1 MGADDKRIPYLLAM
15 TIWLAAFALSAGE
28 LGERLESPLLDWNL
42 RQLAARSNPDPDIVV
57 LDIDEPTLA
66 ALAPE
71 YGRYPWSRAVYGA
84 LIDGLARQRPRA
96 IVFDILLVDPHREH
110 AADDL
115 YLIRAAQ
122 AASNVFFPLVRLPG
136 GAAADAD
143 GVALAQVPGLER
155 GPRAEEQ
162 ARAALLL
169 PLPGLAATGRIG
181 AINAEPD
188 ADGVLR
194 RYPLFHPA
202 YGWRIPSLP
211 ARVAQELGYAL
222 PAADTLGLRWHG
234 PARSYRTISLHEV
247 LFDFERHTPVRA
259 RDEFTGK
266 IVVVGASA
274 PGLADLKHTPMATGF
289 PGTEI
294 IVTAIDNLKHGE
306 RLQFAPRWSGPLL
319 TALALAV
326 LLAAGGLGLF
336 GLGAVTLGLSAGLGA
351 GAFVAVSNWH
361 YAVPVVVPLVLGG
374 WIFYLLTALR
384 AWLLERRDRQRVTQL
399 FGRFL
404 DPRVVADLVARRGA
418 DIATGGERREITVL
432 FSDIRGFTTLSE
444 QRPAQEVVEL
454 LNRYFRLQVEV
465 IFRHQG
471 TLDKYIGDAIMA
483 FWGAPTDQPDH
494 AQRALAAA
502 REMEQRLLRFQREL
516 GPAGKDFEV
525 GIGLCSGEA
534 VVGFIGSPEH
544 RQDYTVIGDAV
555 NTAARIESATKGRAR
570 VLVAASTRDAA
581 GPAYEFRDHG
591 AVALKGK
598 EAKVHLYEPL
608 FGGNT
613 HGDST
618 LVDSTLTGRRG
629 PRGAAGRR
637 RAGKRN
643 RQYAR

>member
-1 MGADDKRIPYLLAM
+1 MGAHDKRIPYLLAI
-15 TIWLAAFALSAGE
+15 TIWLAALAFSMTE
-28 LGERLESPLLDWNL
+28 LGERIESPLLDWNL
-42 RQLAARSNPDPDIVV
+42 RQLAARSSPDPDIVI

-84 LIDGLARQRPRA
+84 LIEGLTRQRPRA
-96 IVFDILLVDPHREH
+96 IVFDILLIDPHKEH

-115 YLIRAAQ
+115 YLIRAVH
-122 AASNVFFPLVRLPG
+122 AAGNVFFPLVRLPG

-143 GVALAQVPGLER
+143 GVFLAQVPGLER
-155 GPRAEEQ
+155 GARAEAQ

-169 PLPGLAATGRIG
+169 PLPGLTATGRIG
-181 AINAEPD
+181 AINAEPE
-188 ADGVLR
+188 ADGVVR
-194 RYPLFHPA
+194 RYPLLHPA
-202 YGWRIPSLP
+202 GGWFIPSLP

-222 PAADTLGLRWHG
+222 PAADTLGLLWHG
-234 PARSYRTISLHEV
+234 PARSYRTLSLHEV
-247 LFDFERHTPVRA
+247 LADFERRA
-259 RDEFTGK
+259 PARPPDEFTGK
-266 IVVVGASA
+266 VVIVGASA
-274 PGLADLKHTPMATGF
+274 PGLADLKQTPMAPSY

-294 IVTAIDNLKHGE
+294 IATALDNLKHAE
-306 RLQFAPRWSGPLL
+306 RLEFAPRWSGALL

-326 LLAAGGLGLF
+326 LATASGAGLGLF
-336 GLGAVTLGLSAGLGA
+336 GLGALTLGLSAGIGA
-351 GAFVAVSNWH
+351 GAFAGVVGWH
-361 YAVPVVVPLVLGG
+361 YAVPVVVPIVFGG
-374 WIFYLLTALR
+374 WIYYLLTALR

-404 DPRVVADLVARRGA
+404 DPRVVAELVARRGA
-418 DIATGGERREITVL
+418 EIATGGERREITVL

-494 AQRALAAA
+494 ARRALAAA
-502 REMEQRLLRFQREL
+502 QEMEQTLLRFQREL
-516 GPAGKDFEV
+516 GPAGAEFEV

-555 NTAARIESATKGRAR
+555 NTAARIETATKDRAR
-570 VLVAASTRDAA
+570 VLVSETTRAAA
-581 GPAYEFRDHG
+581 GSEYRFRDHG
-591 AVALKGK
+591 RVALKGK

-608 FGGNT
+608 FGGGK
-613 HGDST
+613 HDDST
-618 LVDSTLTGRRG
+618 TVDRR
-629 PRGAAGRR
+629 RACDAAGRR

-643 RQYAR
+643 RQHAR